1 MPTKSTY
8 VEDWKRSKHVIEYL
22 CYCRNRWWGGRR
34 NNRCRECDKIAFPCP
49 FKLQKGVA
57 WFDCLHCGRTFTSY
71 ANGKKKFWC
80 PCYNGSCD
88 AKVRPKFFI
97 PRGSTHGKKKSKLS
111 HNCSDCNGSG
121 SCPNM
126 S

>member
-71 ANGKKKFWC
+71 ANGKKKFFVSVLQRYMW
-80 PCYNGSCD
+80 GKSSSGILHSQGKHTREE
-88 AKVRPKFFI
+88 KVKA
-97 PRGSTHGKKKSKLS
+97 LS
-111 HNCSDCNGSG
+111 QLLRLRR
-121 SCPNM
+121 
-126 S
+126 